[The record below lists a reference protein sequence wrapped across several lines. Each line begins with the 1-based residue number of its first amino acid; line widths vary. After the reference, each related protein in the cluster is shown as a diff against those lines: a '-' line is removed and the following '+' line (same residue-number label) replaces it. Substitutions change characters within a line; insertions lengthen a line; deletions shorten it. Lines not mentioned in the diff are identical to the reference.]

1 MISVTLWIFYVLVA
15 MFTVFGPVRA
25 SGYTVENLNKAIEL
39 QKNKEV
45 QQQIQAKAFD
55 PGVGDADGITPL
67 MAAAMNGNV
76 KALNLL
82 MQKNANLEQR
92 NKFGDTAL
100 ALAVSNDQD
109 AAAKTLIAAGAKV
122 DVAVLS
128 ENKDTLLITAAKSSE
143 KTTRLILQ
151 KNKKVIDQT
160 NSLGNTAL
168 MEAIIAG
175 YPKIA
180 KFLILNGANISIK
193 NNDGKTALDLSKQ
206 INDKSSISLLSK
218 KSKELS
224 SDKN

>member
-1 MISVTLWIFYVLVA
+1 
-15 MFTVFGPVRA
+15 
-25 SGYTVENLNKAIEL
+25 
-39 QKNKEV
+39 
-45 QQQIQAKAFD
+45 
-55 PGVGDADGITPL
+55 
-67 MAAAMNGNV
+67 MNGNV

-109 AAAKTLIAAGAKV
+109 AAAKTLISAGAKV

-160 NSLGNTAL
+160 NALGNTAL
-168 MEAIIAG
+168 MESIIAG

-180 KFLILNGANISIK
+180 KLLVQNGADVTVK
-193 NNDGKTALDLSKQ
+193 NNDGKTALDLSKEMK
-206 INDKSSISLLSK
+206 DKGLSDLLTK
-218 KSKELS
+218 KSKS
-224 SDKN
+224 AGASKN

>member
-45 QQQIQAKAFD
+45 QQQIQSKTFD
-55 PGVGDADGITPL
+55 PGVGDSDGITPL

-109 AAAKTLIAAGAKV
+109 AAAKTLITAGAKV

-151 KNKKVIDQT
+151 KNKKVINQT
-160 NSLGNTAL
+160 NALGNTAL
-168 MEAIIAG
+168 MESIVAG

-180 KFLILNGANISIK
+180 KLLVDNGADVTIK
-193 NNDGKTALDLSKQ
+193 NNDGKTALDLSKEMK
-206 INDKSSISLLSK
+206 NKSLSDLLTK
-218 KSKELS
+218 KAKAIDSA
-224 SDKN
+224 KN